1 MSSGSSSI
9 VAWAMGTLA
18 LTLIL
23 WQSCEI
29 GDLREDVADLSDR
42 LNKVESAAQWQRGK
56 DRSQRAQHRSLA
68 PAREPRSP
76 LVATEGIEEEEPK
89 DEATLREEA
98 RRRQEEKK
106 EEWLESQLERNE
118 AQVQAA
124 IEAGLI
130 QERVRSQ
137 VVDLLQRYSQSMWN
151 RKTGTTDGE
160 QSWQEAQAQY
170 VRQQAETHAALVDLI
185 GEDAAKKLGPGP
197 PRTPASE

>member
-1 MSSGSSSI
+1 
-9 VAWAMGTLA
+9 
-18 LTLIL
+18 
-23 WQSCEI
+23 
-29 GDLREDVADLSDR
+29 
-42 LNKVESAAQWQRGK
+42 
-56 DRSQRAQHRSLA
+56 
-68 PAREPRSP
+68 
-76 LVATEGIEEEEPK
+76 
-89 DEATLREEA
+89 
-98 RRRQEEKK
+98 
-106 EEWLESQLERNE
+106 
-118 AQVQAA
+118 VQAA